1 MEISRFTMFLLSL
14 KKNHPTHRYWCGW
27 MEDQVYC
34 YFLNSGC
41 SSMMGL
47 LSEIG
52 PYVFLRDGEMNLSS
66 NPFSWN
72 KEAHLLF
79 IESPSDVGYSKNP

>member
-1 MEISRFTMFLLSL
+1 MWMNGGPGIFIY
-14 KKNHPTHRYWCGW
+14 KK
-27 MEDQVYC
+27 
-34 YFLNSGC
+34 GC

-52 PYVFLRDGEMNLSS
+52 PYVFLRDGEMNLSA

>member
-1 MEISRFTMFLLSL
+1 M
-14 KKNHPTHRYWCGW
+14 W
-27 MEDQVYC
+27 M
-34 YFLNSGC
+34 NGGPGC

-52 PYVFLRDGEMNLSS
+52 PYVFLKDGEMNLSV

-79 IESPSDVGYSKNP
+79 IESPSDVGYSKNPQNLTFNDS